1 MRMHTIELQR
11 EPARSQVRSP
21 VTPPFEAPVHRI
33 VALHP
38 CSVSMHIVCM
48 PTRVRCV
55 VPLRSACIALLQ
67 TAAISLLIGALF
79 L

>member
-21 VTPPFEAPVHRI
+21 VTPPFVAVVPRI
-33 VALHP
+33 AALHL
-38 CSVSMHIVCM
+38 HA
-48 PTRVRCV
+48 RVRRV
-55 VPLRSACIALLQ
+55 VPLQSACIALAQ
-67 TAAISLLIGALF
+67 VAAISMLIGALF